1 MSRTSPQTPS
11 TDRQPD
17 TSRPKSV
24 EDVAHLYD
32 DMAAQFARWRF
43 ADQLFAGPFRKRLF
57 GDATGRVLDVA
68 CGTGVNFR
76 YLPETAQLVGVDVS
90 PEMVAAAQAEL
101 QRLRRG
107 GTVYEMDAQDLQFPD
122 DSFDTVISALSTC
135 TFPDPIAALDEM
147 ARVCK
152 PDGRVLLFEHGRSD
166 NELVGRFQEWRAEA
180 HYENHACRWTQEPLE
195 NVAASD
201 LSVVDSEVRFLGMVT
216 SIEARPDGD

>member
-11 TDRQPD
+11 TDHQADASRQ
-17 TSRPKSV
+17 KSV

-43 ADQLFAGPFRKRLF
+43 ADRLFAGPFRKRLF
-57 GDATGRVLDVA
+57 GDAKGRVLDVA

-76 YLPETAQLVGVDVS
+76 YLPETTQLVGVDVS
-90 PEMVAAAQAEL
+90 SEMVAAAEAEL

-135 TFPDPIAALDEM
+135 TFPDPVAALDEM

-166 NELVGRFQEWRAEA
+166 NELVGRFQDWRADA
-180 HYENHACRWTQEPLE
+180 HYEKHACRWTQEPLE
-195 NVAASD
+195 NVAASALD
-201 LSVVDSEVRFLGMVT
+201 VVDSEVRFLGMVT
-216 SIEARPDGD
+216 SIEARPAED